1 MTSLST
7 EYPTLKPGSTV
18 TILYVNGSGETS
30 ERTITV
36 GNRYVSGA
44 GVTYLRAYCHLRQ
57 EYRTFR
63 LDRVLGVLESDASPA
78 ELTGTTAPV
87 RAVAPSALPSVAP
100 RRVGSGSQSFP
111 VRTGANSAA
120 RPIAP
125 SAQRTASVY
134 MGIPAPTP
142 RAVSQPAK
150 KRHPVRRFLM
160 LACMVFVFLLL
171 FEDHFQSVTIRATLF
186 PQATAALE
194 EARAER
200 REPPPPPPD
209 ATWTDSYRGQA
220 FRADRKSGVVTY
232 TLTSSGKQF
241 SGMHAL
247 RVEVNESLLA
257 AAWGVRHP
265 ELTRMFGNADAN
277 RDGWLSWGEI
287 THFQSRLFRSY
298 RYLTNATALR
308 PEQFLAAGGGDCED
322 WAIMTAV
329 FLRFWGMNPAIG
341 SISSSTG
348 QHAVTFVP
356 ASNVPEHHLL
366 ITAWDP
372 TNMDFYHEVVY
383 TPVDYYVVG
392 GLSGAVGTDYQ
403 LTTVYHPPDMFGMPL

>member
-1 MTSLST
+1 MRIQMAGKAGWHGVCYLSSVTTLST
-7 EYPTLKPGSTV
+7 EYPALKPGSTV

-36 GNRYVSGA
+36 GSRYLSGA
-44 GVTYLRAYCHLRQ
+44 GVTFLRAYCHLRK
-57 EYRTFR
+57 EDRTFR
-63 LDRVLGVLESDASPA
+63 LDRVLGVLESDVREAGSSA
-78 ELTGTTAPV
+78 VTAPAT
-87 RAVAPSALPSVAP
+87 RAVVSEP
-100 RRVGSGSQSFP
+100 
-111 VRTGANSAA
+111 
-120 RPIAP
+120 
-125 SAQRTASVY
+125 QRTASVY
-134 MGIPAPTP
+134 RNTPAPTP
-142 RAVSQPAK
+142 RPVSQPAK

-160 LACMVFVFLLL
+160 LACMVFLFLLL
-171 FEDHFQSVTIRATLF
+171 FEDHFESVTVRAALF

-200 REPPPPPPD
+200 RDPPPPPPD

-220 FRADRKSGVVTY
+220 FHADRKSGVVTY

-257 AAWGVRHP
+257 AAWGVQHT

-287 THFQSRLFRSY
+287 THFQSWLFRSY

-322 WAIMTAV
+322 WAIMTAA
-329 FLRFWGMNPAIG
+329 FLRFWGMNPSVGIVEG
-341 SISSSTG
+341 DYG
-348 QHAVTFVP
+348 PHAVTFVP
-356 ASNVPEHHLL
+356 AVNVPAGFLR
-366 ITAWDP
+366 ITGWNP
-372 TNMDFYHEVVY
+372 TNIEYEEVVY
-383 TPVDYYVVG
+383 APIDYYVVG
-392 GLSGAVGTDYQ
+392 GLSTAVGPEFTF
-403 LTTVYHPPDMFGMPL
+403 LSVHHTPDMFGGPF